1 MDDDLL
7 LNFAPA
13 DSLPAKRAPKRRRE
27 DGDASKHARKR
38 ISSAPSVQ
46 QVQTDQRDAVAAAK
60 AAARAAAARS
70 EARAQN
76 ETSAK
81 PLNKVSRGAAQGPQE
96 GPVAG
101 KNYISSLFARDERS
115 RDEPAPAP
123 APSTAAPTNAPAADA
138 DFESLGLDRLIAA
151 HLAERMQVLRP
162 TEIQRAVIPP
172 LVAAPPAALAARDVL
187 MQAQT
192 GSGKTLAYL
201 LPVIQSL
208 LPLSHES
215 FIDRTVGTLAIILAP
230 TRELAR
236 QIHQVLE
243 KLLTLSLTTHGEGGK
258 RYARWIVPGLLT
270 GGSTKNHEKQRLRKG
285 CTVLVATP
293 GRLLDHLQNTSS
305 FDVGKCRWLILDEAD
320 RLLEM
325 GFEEQLNG
333 IVKALDGRRRL
344 ACGIAR
350 DAMVAAGTAE
360 GDVPD
365 AEVADSLGISW
376 WAWRRRTVLC
386 SATLDER
393 VQMFSG
399 TTLNHP
405 LVVRAGGGGGSIG
418 GGVASGSADDARQ
431 GGGSDDDD
439 GDDDDD
445 VDDEGKDTTGASKRN
460 EPTQFSAPAQLQ
472 QHVVV
477 VPPKLRLVTVIALLR
492 SAIRHGQRA
501 DGTPTRVIVFLT
513 CTDSVDFHWH
523 ALGGA
528 RLSASPA
535 ESKDADEKAPDTP
548 KLAQYSELLGAVPI
562 YRLHGSMTQKERI
575 ASLRAFRELSDG
587 SAERS
592 EPPRGGVL
600 LCTAVASRGL
610 DLPDVK
616 CVVQM
621 DVPTEGGVEEY
632 IHRAG
637 RTARAGQAGTSWL
650 MLLPHEKPWLDTL
663 RSRMVVAAPA
673 GSSSSSSSSGSNGV
687 RPARVEVVAYDTV
700 LFQGFGGAAREFE
713 SRATDVQMATER
725 WVLKEPAN
733 ATLARTAF
741 LAHVRA
747 YATHP
752 ASEKALFNIHQLH
765 LGHMAKA
772 FALREAPN
780 TVQKT
785 SKKEHDRAEGITKDK
800 KDKKEASRE
809 RQRRMMANL
818 PTESL

>member
-13 DSLPAKRAPKRRRE
+13 DSVPARRPQKRRRE
-27 DGDASKHARKR
+27 DTGPSKNSRKR
-38 ISSAPSVQ
+38 PSGPPSAQ
-46 QVQTDQRDAVAAAK
+46 QARVSQDDAVSAAKLAAK
-60 AAARAAAARS
+60 AAAARSAARALDEAPVRTQNKANKKQQNVVTEEPAAA
-70 EARAQN
+70 QP
-76 ETSAK
+76 AK
-81 PLNKVSRGAAQGPQE
+81 G
-96 GPVAG
+96 
-101 KNYISSLFARDERS
+101 YISSLFARDERAKS
-115 RDEPAPAP
+115 DPAPAP
-123 APSTAAPTNAPAADA
+123 APVTAAPTNAPAADA
-138 DFESLGLDRLIAA
+138 DFESLGLDRLIAN
-151 HLAERMQVLRP
+151 HLSERMNVKRP
-162 TEIQRAVIPP
+162 TDIQRVVVPP
-172 LVAAPPAALAARDVL
+172 LVAAPPSALATRDVL

-215 FIDRTVGTLAIILAP
+215 FIDRTVGTLAIVLAP

-236 QIHQVLE
+236 QIYQVLE
-243 KLLTLSLTTHGEGGK
+243 KLLTLSLSTNAESGK
-258 RYARWIVPGLLT
+258 RYSRWMVPGLLT

-285 CTVLVATP
+285 CTILVATP

-305 FDVGKCRWLILDEAD
+305 FDVGKCRWLVLDEAD

-344 ACGIAR
+344 ARGIAR
-350 DAMVAAGTAE
+350 DAMVAAGTA
-360 GDVPD
+360 DSSVPD
-365 AEVADSLGISW
+365 AEVTDTLGIAW

-386 SATLDER
+386 SATLDEH
-393 VQMFSG
+393 VQVFSG
-399 TTLNHP
+399 SALNNP
-405 LVVRAGGGGGSIG
+405 LVVRAGE
-418 GGVASGSADDARQ
+418 ASETYASEIERDA
-431 GGGSDDDD
+431 
-439 GDDDDD
+439 
-445 VDDEGKDTTGASKRN
+445 TGADA
-460 EPTQFSAPAQLQ
+460 PAQFSAPAQLQ

-477 VPPKLRLVTVIALLR
+477 VPPKLRLVSVIALLR
-492 SAIRHGQRA
+492 SAIRHGQRT

-528 RLSASPA
+528 HMSGRSA
-535 ESKDADEKAPDTP
+535 EVSKSDTPDTP
-548 KLAQYSELLGAVPI
+548 ELAKYSELLGAVPI
-562 YRLHGSMTQKERI
+562 YRLHGSMSQKERI
-575 ASLRAFRELSDG
+575 ASLHAFRELHDG
-587 SAERS
+587 TKRQG
-592 EPPRGGVL
+592 EPPKGGVL

-610 DLPDVK
+610 DLPDVRS
-616 CVVQM
+616 VVQM

-632 IHRAG
+632 VHRAG
-637 RTARAGQAGTSWL
+637 RTARAGQSGSSWL
-650 MLLPHEKPWLDTL
+650 MLMPHERPWLETL
-663 RSRMVVAAPA
+663 RSRMVVPA
-673 GSSSSSSSSGSNGV
+673 GSGV

-713 SRATDVQMATER
+713 SRATDVQMAAER
-725 WVLKEPAN
+725 WVLKDPAN

-752 ASEKALFNIHQLH
+752 ASEKALFNVHQLH

-785 SKKEHDRAEGITKDK
+785 SKKEHDRKEGREGREREK
-800 KDKKEASRE
+800 KDASRD